1 MFGLFKRR
9 IEDVSAAN
17 LYSACL
23 SQSRL
28 PEFYREIGV
37 ADSYDGRVDLLTLHL
52 TLIMKAARK
61 FGAQGEQL
69 SQALYDVMVE
79 DFNIAMREEGLSDTG
94 IKRRIKPMLA
104 LFYGR
109 AKAYTAALENGDDLQ
124 ALMLETLLVDA
135 QSPKGAAVMADY
147 ISRADQLIDAMSE
160 KQLQAGEIKFPPLS
174 KA

>member
-1 MFGLFKRR
+1 MLGLFKRR
-9 IEDVSAAN
+9 AEDVSAAN

-28 PEFYREIGV
+28 PEFYRSIGV

-52 TLIMKAARK
+52 TFIMKAARK
-61 FGAQGEQL
+61 FGAAGEQL

-104 LFYGR
+104 LFYAR
-109 AKAYTAALENGDDLQ
+109 AKVYMAALESGDDLQ
-124 ALMLETLLVDA
+124 ALMSQTLLADA
-135 QSPKGAAVMADY
+135 GSSKGAAVMADY
-147 ISRADQLIDAMSE
+147 MGRADLLIDAMNE
-160 KQLQAGEIKFPPLS
+160 KQLRAGKIKFPPLS